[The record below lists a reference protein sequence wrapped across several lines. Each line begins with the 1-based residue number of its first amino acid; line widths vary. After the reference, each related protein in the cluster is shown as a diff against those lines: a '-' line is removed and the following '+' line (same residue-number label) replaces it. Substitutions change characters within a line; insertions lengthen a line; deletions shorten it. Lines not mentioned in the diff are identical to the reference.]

1 MPSHHDSAFKRLFGN
16 TELVRALLELVPHCP
31 AAAATGFERLNC
43 SFVSSSER
51 QRIADMVW
59 RVYCGDSLFYLLLE
73 FQSTVDPQ
81 MTQRMKVYAGLL
93 CQDLYLQHKNPEL
106 LNLLPVVVYSGRRRW
121 HEPNMPSLDWLKP
134 LQEGKAF
141 MLIDEESA
149 AESVIGDVIRL
160 VRASTLADVVTS
172 LNVLLNWPSGSVG
185 LRQDVFRI
193 ACERMALFDIN
204 QEPIMN
210 KTVQARRHKEFTEEE
225 YDLIWQMINDMGRAL
240 KEMPVFQQ
248 LLAARAEAKR
258 EGALEG
264 RQEGIQEGRQ
274 EGIREGIREGIQ
286 EGWAEA
292 NRAILSKACL
302 LHGGAERTATKIA
315 NASPEQLETWLDQL
329 ITGEKIEEIFREGS
343 P

>member
-1 MPSHHDSAFKRLFGN
+1 
-16 TELVRALLELVPHCP
+16 
-31 AAAATGFERLNC
+31 
-43 SFVSSSER
+43 
-51 QRIADMVW
+51 
-59 RVYCGDSLFYLLLE
+59 
-73 FQSTVDPQ
+73 
-81 MTQRMKVYAGLL
+81 
-93 CQDLYLQHKNPEL
+93 
-106 LNLLPVVVYSGRRRW
+106 
-121 HEPNMPSLDWLKP
+121 
-134 LQEGKAF
+134 
-141 MLIDEESA
+141 
-149 AESVIGDVIRL
+149 
-160 VRASTLADVVTS
+160 
-172 LNVLLNWPSGSVG
+172 
-185 LRQDVFRI
+185 
-193 ACERMALFDIN
+193 
-204 QEPIMN
+204 MN

-274 EGIREGIREGIQ
+274 EGRQ

-302 LHGGAERTATKIA
+302 LHGGKERTATKIA

-329 ITGEKIEEIFREGS
+329 IAGEKFEEVFREGS